1 MKVTNL
7 YQLRVDDDENHFLLP
22 SLIHSFHAWFFGQKG
37 VSSLI
42 KNKKE
47 NQKEMDG

>member
-7 YQLRVDDDENHFLLP
+7 YQLRVDDDENHFPLV
-22 SLIHSFHAWFFGQKG
+22 LIHSFHAWFFGQKG